1 MSSTYTLPQRLDRLQ
16 TGDLEK
22 PEQLTQQEQTN
33 RQTINQLNHLLML
46 CQSPNFCEFEDLQ
59 VYNGWFIGKQLPANY
74 RDFLPEGYLKR
85 FTRRRDIYDK
95 TDTSLSKKERAH
107 EYIKMIFKEFV
118 SYYTKNTDE
127 LTALITFIN
136 TA

>member
-1 MSSTYTLPQRLDRLQ
+1 MSRNDTLPQRLDKLQ
-16 TGDLEK
+16 TGDLDNRGH
-22 PEQLTQQEQTN
+22 LSQQEQTN

-46 CQSPNFCEFEDLQ
+46 CESPSFSEFEDLQ

-74 RDFLPEGYLKR
+74 RDFLPNGYLKR

-95 TDTSLSKKERAH
+95 TDDSLSQNDRAH
-107 EYIKMIFKEFV
+107 EYIKLIFKEFV
-118 SYYTKNTDE
+118 TYYSKNTDE